1 MNDRR
6 KSLSRFDAAIS
17 AGDTLLRIND
27 IEREEEDDNE
37 EEDVDIELE
46 EEVVVVVVGAAV
58 MFIRIGVASSP

>member
-27 IEREEEDDNE
+27 IEREEEEEEDN
-37 EEDVDIELE
+37 EDVDIVEIE
-46 EEVVVVVVGAAV
+46 EEEVVGAAV

>member
-27 IEREEEDDNE
+27 IEREEEDN
-37 EEDVDIELE
+37 EDVDKVEIE
-46 EEVVVVVVGAAV
+46 EEEVVGAAV

>member
-6 KSLSRFDAAIS
+6 RSLSRFDAAIS

-27 IEREEEDDNE
+27 IEREEEDN
-37 EEDVDIELE
+37 EDVDIVEIEE
-46 EEVVVVVVGAAV
+46 EEVVVAAV

>member
-27 IEREEEDDNE
+27 IEREEEEDNE
-37 EEDVDIELE
+37 EEDVDIEVE
-46 EEVVVVVVGAAV
+46 VVVGAAV

>member
-27 IEREEEDDNE
+27 IEREEEEDNE
-37 EEDVDIELE
+37 EDDVDIEVE
-46 EEVVVVVVGAAV
+46 VVVGAAV

>member
-27 IEREEEDDNE
+27 IEREEEEDNE
-37 EEDVDIELE
+37 EDDVDIEVE
-46 EEVVVVVVGAAV
+46 EEVVVVGAAV

>member
-27 IEREEEDDNE
+27 IEREEEE
-37 EEDVDIELE
+37 EEDNEDVAIVETE
-46 EEVVVVVVGAAV
+46 EEVVGAAV